1 MKKIIS
7 AILVIF
13 SLALV
18 LSACSGGSKSD
29 TLMEAMLSKQDS
41 SIKMVTV
48 KSTDDNAAE
57 VFKST
62 LDPLSIDNV
71 DSFFIASAESTREY
85 SDEIIVLHLKSAK
98 FADSAMAAVS
108 RHFGYKSGSYSRIN
122 PSQVPK
128 LNNKS
133 LFVFNNYVVLI
144 ISESS
149 AEIEQAFYNAVK

>member
-1 MKKIIS
+1 MKRFIS
-7 AILVIF
+7 VLLVIC

-18 LSACSGGSKSD
+18 LTACSGGKKIDKLS
-29 TLMEAMLSKQDS
+29 EAMLSKQDS

-57 VFKST
+57 AFKNT
-62 LDPLSIDNV
+62 LDSFSIDKV
-71 DSFFIASAESTREY
+71 DSFFIANAENTREY
-85 SDEIIVLHLKSAK
+85 SDEILVLHLKSAK
-98 FADSAMAAVS
+98 SADMAMAAVS
-108 RHFGYKSGSYSRIN
+108 KHFGYKSGSYMRVN

-144 ISESS
+144 ISENS
-149 AEIEQAFYNAVK
+149 AEIEQAFYSIVK

>member
-1 MKKIIS
+1 MKRIIS
-7 AILVIF
+7 ILLVIC

-71 DSFFIASAESTREY
+71 DSFFISLAENTRENA
-85 SDEIIVLHLKSAK
+85 DEILVLQLKSKKELDLAL
-98 FADSAMAAVS
+98 AAVS
-108 RHFGYKSGSYSRIN
+108 KHFGYNSASYMRTK
-122 PSQVPK
+122 PSEVPK
-128 LNNKS
+128 FNNKS
-133 LFVFNNYVVLI
+133 LFTYKNYVVLI
-144 ISESS
+144 VSESS
-149 AEIEQAFYNAVK
+149 AEIEQAFYNAVD